1 MTQTVLWGTGLN
13 GGTVQRRRI
22 TSDFH
27 RRVTSDGDQRVCTV
41 QVSEVFFFRKTSAG
55 DRRITSEGDRR
66 QIATGPL
73 GPQYFA
79 TADVTTDGGEPFS
92 FLYVTDPWQPSAQG
106 GENVFAWAHVTL
118 SWSMSGIVRVW
129 GYTDGSSATVTLAD
143 GSTVVPVM
151 STFQLAQQGGS
162 LQRVS
167 QIFSVP
173 LSRIMRRAG
182 VEVTRFY
189 QRGERLQLAIEST
202 GQLGIG
208 ELMIEGIEVE
218 YEPVRK
224 AAYATV
230 QSEAL

>member
-1 MTQTVLWGTGLN
+1 VSQTVLWGTGLN
-13 GGTVQRRRI
+13 GGMVQRRRI

-27 RRVTSDGDQRVCTV
+27 RRVTSDLDQRVATV
-41 QVSEVFFFRKTSAG
+41 QVSEVNFFRKTSEG

-66 QIATGPL
+66 KIATGSL
-73 GPQYFA
+73 GPQYFT

-118 SWSMSGIVRVW
+118 SWSMSGTVRVW
-129 GYTDGSSATVTLAD
+129 GYTDGSDATVTLSD
-143 GSTVVPVM
+143 GSTVVPVL
-151 STFQLAQQGGS
+151 STFQLAQQSGS
-162 LQRVS
+162 LQRIS
-167 QIFSVP
+167 QVFSVP
-173 LSRIMRRAG
+173 LARIRASSG
-182 VEVTRFY
+182 VELNRFY
-189 QRGERLQLAIEST
+189 LRGERLQLAIEST

-208 ELMIEGIEVE
+208 ELMIDGIEVE
-218 YEPVRK
+218 YESVRK